1 MRKRKQYYFFISF
14 FLLIG
19 CLVLIFYYIDTLDN
33 IAATPSVSSY
43 SSYESSSGETEPF
56 CDDSNS
62 VNYTLET
69 INNDLIR
76 SDEDFVLITDY
87 IPDVAIDLKYSTLDN
102 FTGSVIYNFSD
113 AYLRYGT
120 VKKLSKVQ
128 ADLRKMNMGLKIWDA
143 YRPID
148 AQYEL
153 WRACPNSTYVSNPNK
168 GYSSHSRG
176 NTVDITLIYSDGTE
190 VQMPT
195 GFDNFT
201 SKADRD
207 YSDCSQVEKKNAQLL
222 ESVMQ
227 SNGFRPYY
235 GEWWHFSDSISYE
248 VEKNF
253 YP

>member
-1 MRKRKQYYFFISF
+1 
-14 FLLIG
+14 
-19 CLVLIFYYIDTLDN
+19 
-33 IAATPSVSSY
+33 
-43 SSYESSSGETEPF
+43 
-56 CDDSNS
+56 
-62 VNYTLET
+62 
-69 INNDLIR
+69 
-76 SDEDFVLITDY
+76 
-87 IPDVAIDLKYSTLDN
+87 
-102 FTGSVIYNFSD
+102 
-113 AYLRYGT
+113 
-120 VKKLSKVQ
+120 
-128 ADLRKMNMGLKIWDA
+128 MNMGLKIWDA